1 MKLDFEKAYDK
12 VAWPF
17 LVEVLERKKFPFKWK
32 EWTEQVV
39 GGGRV
44 GIDLNR
50 EPSSY
55 FRTCKGL
62 RQGDPL
68 SPLLFNLV
76 ADGLATLLTR
86 AKEVGLI
93 RGLVPK

>member
-39 GGGRV
+39 GGGQ
-44 GIDLNR
+44 
-50 EPSSY
+50 S
-55 FRTCKGL
+55 
-62 RQGDPL
+62 GDR
-68 SPLLFNLV
+68 S
-76 ADGLATLLTR
+76 
-86 AKEVGLI
+86 K
-93 RGLVPK
+93 